1 MQFGK
6 ILLCQSLGFLAIIA
20 LSWFDEIIGLRS
32 LIFGNNPYI
41 SDFRESAFEMLI
53 VLAVWFIVA
62 GTTQRL
68 LKRVAHLEKYMRVCA
83 WCHRVGADHEWV
95 SFEEF
100 VERKFNT
107 PTSHGIC
114 EECVERHRAELLEAA
129 AKQPSLPLGDI
140 ETCPPRAH

>member
-6 ILLCQSLGFLAIIA
+6 ILLCQSVGFLAIIA

-53 VLAVWFIVA
+53 VLVVWFLVA
-62 GTTQRL
+62 GTTKRL
-68 LKRVAHLEKYMRVCA
+68 LKRVAHLEKYLNVCA
-83 WCHRVGADHEWV
+83 WCHRVGTADEWMT
-95 SFEEF
+95 FEEF
-100 VERKFNT
+100 VERKFHT

-114 EECVERHRAELLEAA
+114 EDCREKHRADLMDLA
-129 AKQPSLPLGDI
+129 AKQPSLPLGEI
-140 ETCPPRAH
+140 ESAPRAH